1 MDNIN
6 YNVNYTLA
14 LKLINDRK
22 SEKRRL
28 TELSTVELLL
38 SVIILVI
45 VTVVIVVTV
54 PSISEAL
61 VLPFSYAQQQE
72 QNAVTNS
79 AACISYDSTD
89 NIITI
94 SCGSASLADIDNQI
108 KDANVIHKEE
118 NSAVTT
124 IHSGDH
130 NGGAVWLL
138 NAGIVVTDTGTLY
151 INSSDTN
158 WLKINAD
165 GDTGNGIDVHGR
177 LKIDSVKIT
186 SWNMQTNDYAK
197 TDVQGKISRPYILVD
212 KDATGTTDII
222 NSELAYLG
230 YFDSQG
236 GTGLRYNGG
245 SGSLVKGNHIHNL
258 YTGFYSDG
266 VGHMIIEGNLI
277 HDNTAYGLD
286 PHTGTHD
293 MIIRNN
299 VVHNNGEEG
308 IICSLDCYNIT
319 FEGNEAYN
327 NAKSGIMFSR
337 NMSDSVARNN
347 YIHDE
352 VNGIFVSASNNNE
365 VYNNTVS
372 NSEEG
377 IYLKAE
383 AHNNKIYNNTIINAT
398 SNGILVNAAARDN
411 IVSSNTII
419 NATKFGIN
427 VEDSDSVNNKFENN
441 KLINSIVAG

>member
-1 MDNIN
+1 
-6 YNVNYTLA
+6 
-14 LKLINDRK
+14 LIRESKKN
-22 SEKRRL
+22 RRL
-28 TELSTVELLL
+28 TVLSTTKLL
-38 SVIILVI
+38 SILFSVIMLV
-45 VTVVIVVTV
+45 VVIVIVV
-54 PSISEAL
+54 QPISIL
-61 VLPFSYAQQQE
+61 LLPLPFSYAQQQ
-72 QNAVTNS
+72 QKNAANTES
-79 AACISYDSTD
+79 APSCITYHSTD
-89 NIITI
+89 HIITI
-94 SCGSASLADIDNQI
+94 NCSSARLTDIDNQI
-108 KDANVIHKEE
+108 RDAKIIHKEE
-118 NSAVTT
+118 RTT
-124 IHSGDH
+124 DTGDD
-130 NGGAVWLL
+130 GADHRGVWLL
-138 NAGIVVTDTGTLY
+138 NAGIVVASQATLY
-151 INSSDTN
+151 INSSDTS

-197 TDVQGKISRPYILVD
+197 TDVQGKVPRPYILVE
-212 KDATGTTDII
+212 KDATGTTDIT

-266 VGHMIIEGNLI
+266 VGHMIIEDNLI
-277 HDNTAYGLD
+277 HDNTAYGID

-319 FEGNEAYN
+319 FEGNEAYS

-347 YIHDE
+347 YIHNE

-365 VYNNTVS
+365 VYNNTVTDI
-372 NSEEG
+372 EEG
-377 IYLKAE
+377 IYLKAK
-383 AHNNKIYNNTIINAT
+383 AHNNKIYDNTIINA
-398 SNGILVNAAARDN
+398 SNAILVNAAAHGN
-411 IVSSNTII
+411 TISSNTII

-427 VEDSDSVNNKFENN
+427 VEDSDSINNKFENN
-441 KLINSIVAG
+441 KLINSIVAGQ

>member
-1 MDNIN
+1 
-6 YNVNYTLA
+6 
-14 LKLINDRK
+14 LKLIDDRDPT
-22 SEKRRL
+22 KRRL
-28 TELSTVELLL
+28 TVLSTSGL
-38 SVIILVI
+38 SLFVVMLVI
-45 VTVVIVVTV
+45 VAAVVTVVIV
-54 PSISEAL
+54 PSISAAL
-61 VLPFSYAQQQE
+61 ILPFSYAQS
-72 QNAVTNS
+72 QNAATNS
-79 AACISYDSTD
+79 AACISYDPTD
-89 NIITI
+89 KIITI
-94 SCGSASLADIDNQI
+94 SCDSASLTDINNQV

-118 NSAVTT
+118 NNTAATT
-124 IHSGDH
+124 TATGDNH
-130 NGGAVWLL
+130 RGGGVWLL

-151 INSSDTN
+151 INYTDTS

-186 SWNMQTNDYAK
+186 SWNIQTNDYAK
-197 TDVQGKISRPYILVD
+197 TDVQGKIPRPYILVE

-245 SGSLVKGNHIHNL
+245 SGSLVKGNHIHDL
-258 YTGFYSDG
+258 QTGFYSDG
-266 VGHMIIEGNLI
+266 VGGMIIEGNLI
-277 HDNTAYGLD
+277 HDNTAYGID

-337 NMSDSVARNN
+337 NMYDSVARNN
-347 YIHDE
+347 YIHNE
-352 VNGIFVSASNNNE
+352 VKGIFVSASNNNQ

-372 NSEEG
+372 DIEEG

-383 AHNNKIYNNTIINAT
+383 AANNKIHDNTITNAK
-398 SNGILVNAAARDN
+398 SNGILVNTGAHDN
-411 IVSSNTII
+411 TFSSNTII

-427 VEDSDSVNNKFENN
+427 VAPDSNNNNTFENN
-441 KLINSIVAG
+441 KLINAKVAGQQE

>member
-1 MDNIN
+1 M
-6 YNVNYTLA
+6 
-14 LKLINDRK
+14 INDRK
-22 SEKRRL
+22 SEKKRMSV
-28 TELSTVELLL
+28 LSTVELLL
-38 SVIILVI
+38 FSVIILVI
-45 VTVVIVVTV
+45 VAVVIVVTV
-54 PSISEAL
+54 PSISSAL
-61 VLPFSYAQQQE
+61 VLPFSYAQQQ
-72 QNAVTNS
+72 NAATNS

-89 NIITI
+89 NIITL
-94 SCGSASLADIDNQI
+94 SCGSASLTDIDNQI

-118 NSAVTT
+118 NTVATTAVD
-124 IHSGDH
+124 SDDH
-130 NGGAVWLL
+130 NVGAVWLL

-151 INSSDTN
+151 INSTDTA

-177 LKIDSVKIT
+177 LKIDTVKIT
-186 SWNMQTNDYAK
+186 SWNLKTNDYGK
-197 TDVQGKISRPYILVD
+197 TDVQGKIPRPYILVE
-212 KDATGTTDII
+212 KDATGTTNII

-230 YFDSQG
+230 YFDSHG

-245 SGSLVKGNHIHNL
+245 SASLVKGNHIHHL

-266 VGHMIIEGNLI
+266 VGDMIIEGNLI
-277 HDNTAYGLD
+277 HDNTAYGID

-299 VVHNNGEEG
+299 VVHTNGEEG

-337 NMSDSVARNN
+337 NMYNSVARNN
-347 YIHDE
+347 YVHNE

-365 VYNNTVS
+365 AYNNTVS
-372 NSEEG
+372 DIQEG

-383 AHNNKIYNNTIINAT
+383 AANNKIYNNTITNAK
-398 SNGILVNAAARDN
+398 SNGILINTGAHDN
-411 IVSSNTII
+411 TFSSNTII
-419 NATKFGIN
+419 NATKFGVN
-427 VEDSDSVNNKFENN
+427 VEDSDSVNNTFENN
-441 KLINSIVAG
+441 NLINSKVAGQEEEETN

>member
-1 MDNIN
+1 
-6 YNVNYTLA
+6 
-14 LKLINDRK
+14 LINDRE

-38 SVIILVI
+38 LSVIIFVI
-45 VTVVIVVTV
+45 VAVVIIVVVTV
-54 PSISEAL
+54 PSISSAL
-61 VLPFSYAQQQE
+61 LLLPFSYAQQQ
-72 QNAVTNS
+72 NAATDS
-79 AACISYDSTD
+79 AACISYDSID
-89 NIITI
+89 KIITI
-94 SCGSASLADIDNQI
+94 SCGSASLTDIDNQI
-108 KDANVIHKEE
+108 KDANVIHKED
-118 NSAVTT
+118 NTVATAVDN
-124 IHSGDH
+124 GDH
-130 NGGAVWLL
+130 YGGEVWLL
-138 NAGIVVTDTGTLY
+138 NAGIIVAHTGTLY
-151 INSSDTN
+151 INSTDTT
-158 WLKINAD
+158 WIKINAG
-165 GDTGNGIDVHGR
+165 GDTDNGIIVQGR

-197 TDVQGKISRPYILVD
+197 TDVQEKIPRPYILVE

-230 YFDSQG
+230 YLDSQG

-266 VGHMIIEGNLI
+266 VGGMIIEGNLI
-277 HDNTAYGLD
+277 HDNTAYGID

-299 VVHNNGEEG
+299 VVHTNGEEG

-337 NMSDSVARNN
+337 NMYNSVARNN
-347 YIHDE
+347 YIHNE

-372 NSEEG
+372 DIQEG

-383 AHNNKIYNNTIINAT
+383 AANNKIYDNTITNAK
-398 SNGILVNAAARDN
+398 SNGILVNTGAHDN
-411 IVSSNTII
+411 TFSSNTII

-427 VEDSDSVNNKFENN
+427 VDEDSDSENNNTFENN
-441 KLINSIVAG
+441 KLINSKVAGQEEEETN

>member
-1 MDNIN
+1 
-6 YNVNYTLA
+6 
-14 LKLINDRK
+14 LKLINDRE
-22 SEKRRL
+22 SQKRRL

-38 SVIILVI
+38 SIIILVI
-45 VTVVIVVTV
+45 VAVVIVVTV
-54 PSISEAL
+54 SSISSAL
-61 VLPFSYAQQQE
+61 LLLPSSYAQQQ
-72 QNAVTNS
+72 NAATDS
-79 AACISYDSTD
+79 AACISYDLTD

-94 SCGSASLADIDNQI
+94 TCSSASLTDIDSQI
-108 KDANVIHKEE
+108 KDANVIHKED
-118 NSAVTT
+118 NTAATT
-124 IHSGDH
+124 AAGGDH

-138 NAGIVVTDTGTLY
+138 NAGIIVAEGAVFY
-151 INSSDTN
+151 INSTDTT
-158 WLKINAD
+158 WIKINANR
-165 GDTGNGIDVHGR
+165 DTDNGIDVHGR

-197 TDVQGKISRPYILVD
+197 TDVKGKIPRPYILVE

-230 YFDSQG
+230 YLDSQG

-266 VGHMIIEGNLI
+266 VGGMIIEGNLI
-277 HDNTAYGLD
+277 HDNTAYGID

-299 VVHNNGEEG
+299 VVHTNGEEG

-337 NMSDSVARNN
+337 KMYNSVAINN
-347 YIHDE
+347 YIHNE

-372 NSEEG
+372 DIQEG

-383 AHNNKIYNNTIINAT
+383 AANNKIYDNTIINAK
-398 SNGILVNAAARDN
+398 SNGILVNTGAHDN
-411 IVSSNTII
+411 TFSSNTII
-419 NATKFGIN
+419 NATEFGIN
-427 VEDSDSVNNKFENN
+427 VDEDSDSDNNNTFVNNK
-441 KLINSIVAG
+441 LVNSKVAGQQQE

>member
-1 MDNIN
+1 M
-6 YNVNYTLA
+6 L
-14 LKLINDRK
+14 
-22 SEKRRL
+22 
-28 TELSTVELLL
+28 
-38 SVIILVI
+38 
-45 VTVVIVVTV
+45 
-54 PSISEAL
+54 
-61 VLPFSYAQQQE
+61 FSQYAD
-72 QNAVTNS
+72 
-79 AACISYDSTD
+79 AASCITYDSST
-89 NIITI
+89 NVITVT
-94 SCGSASLADIDNQI
+94 CGSASLTDIDNQL
-108 KDANVIHKEE
+108 KDASILVKQQQ
-118 NSAVTT
+118 S
-124 IHSGDH
+124 
-130 NGGAVWLL
+130 NGIWLL
-138 NAGIVVTDTGTLY
+138 NAGIVVANQATLY
-151 INSSDTN
+151 INSTDTA
-158 WLKINAD
+158 WLKINAH

-186 SWNMQTNDYAK
+186 SWDLQTNDYAK
-197 TDVQGKISRPYILVD
+197 TDVQGKIPRPYIFVD
-212 KDATGTTDII
+212 KDATGTTDIT

-230 YFDSQG
+230 YEGDYRSP
-236 GTGLRYNGG
+236 GLRYNGG
-245 SGSLVKGNHIHNL
+245 SGSLVKGNHIHHL
-258 YTGFYSDG
+258 QTGFYSDG
-266 VGHMIIEGNLI
+266 VGDMIIEDNLF
-277 HDNTAYGLD
+277 HDNTAYGID

-337 NMSDSVARNN
+337 NMSDSIARNN
-347 YIHDE
+347 YIHNE

-383 AHNNKIYNNTIINAT
+383 ANNNKIYNNTIINA
-398 SNGILVNAAARDN
+398 SNGILVNAAAHDN
-411 IVSSNTII
+411 KVGSNTII

-441 KLINSIVAG
+441 KLINSLATG

>member
-1 MDNIN
+1 
-6 YNVNYTLA
+6 VSYTA
-14 LKLINDRK
+14 VLKLINDRK
-22 SEKRRL
+22 SEKRLL
-28 TELSTVELLL
+28 TVLSTGGLSSL
-38 SVIILVI
+38 SVIMLVI
-45 VTVVIVVTV
+45 IAVAIIVIV
-54 PSISEAL
+54 PSISAL
-61 VLPFSYAQQQE
+61 ILPFSYAQQQPP
-72 QNAVTNS
+72 QNAATNS
-79 AACISYDSTD
+79 AACIIYDSD
-89 NIITI
+89 AKIITI
-94 SCGSASLADIDNQI
+94 TCDSTSLTDIDNQI

-118 NSAVTT
+118 TNPTGN
-124 IHSGDH
+124 GDH
-130 NGGAVWLL
+130 HGGIWLL
-138 NAGIVVTDTGTLY
+138 NAGIVVANNAALY
-151 INSSDTN
+151 INSTDTT

-165 GDTGNGIDVHGR
+165 GDTANGIDVHGR

-197 TDVQGKISRPYILVD
+197 TDVQGKIPRPYIFVE

-230 YFDSQG
+230 YEGDYRG
-236 GTGLRYNGG
+236 PGLRYDGG

-258 YTGFYSDG
+258 QTGFYSDG
-266 VGHMIIEGNLI
+266 VGGMIIEGNLI
-277 HDNTAYGLD
+277 HDNTIYGLD

-337 NMSDSVARNN
+337 NMYNSVARNN
-347 YIHDE
+347 YVHNE

-365 VYNNTVS
+365 VYNNTVIDS
-372 NSEEG
+372 GEG
-377 IYLKAE
+377 IYLKAK
-383 AHNNKIYNNTIINAT
+383 AHINKIYDNTITNAK
-398 SNGILVNAAARDN
+398 SNGILINTGAHDN
-411 IVSSNTII
+411 TFSSNTII

-427 VEDSDSVNNKFENN
+427 IEDSDSVDNTFENN
-441 KLINSIVAG
+441 KLINSKVAGQQE